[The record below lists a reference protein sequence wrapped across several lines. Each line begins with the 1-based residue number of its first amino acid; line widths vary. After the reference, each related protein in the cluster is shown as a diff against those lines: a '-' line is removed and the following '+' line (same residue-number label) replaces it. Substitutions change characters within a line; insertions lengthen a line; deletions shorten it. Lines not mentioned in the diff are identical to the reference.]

1 MAEPARHL
9 ADEILEEIFI
19 RLPTPAALARA
30 STASPR
36 FRRIITERPF
46 LRRIRALH
54 PPPLLGFA
62 VDKRAFHHA
71 QEPHPS
77 APLARAL
84 ADGADFS
91 YSFVP
96 VPQPQPNQE
105 LLSPWYHRDIRDGR
119 VLLERS
125 YLFGAGAAFTD
136 LAVGDPVSRRYV
148 LLPSIPE
155 EMAVQ
160 QERLVEFGPMLG
172 PAGEDGD
179 DTSFTVISTAG
190 YNSKL
195 VTFVF
200 SSVTGQWCVAASPSW
215 SSLGTAAP
223 TWKGISSF
231 SYLRGRF
238 YWGALWKDKLLVL
251 DTRTMEFSTLNILTG
266 YHMQLLNQPGLPYWS
281 TIVGGTNGALEMF
294 TPVGD
299 YRSTS
304 LHHTTQQN
312 NGESSKEWKL
322 KNVIALPP
330 GSLYFTVGATEGF
343 LFLRGAQ
350 LVEDSYGLLPKH
362 NSVDFYSLDV
372 KTSEL
377 KKVCRATTHFDHP
390 NVVHSYFGFPPSLF
404 KPTL

>member
-200 SSVTGQWCVAASPSW
+200 SSVTGQC
-215 SSLGTAAP
+215 
-223 TWKGISSF
+223 F
-231 SYLRGRF
+231 
-238 YWGALWKDKLLVL
+238 
-251 DTRTMEFSTLNILTG
+251 
-266 YHMQLLNQPGLPYWS
+266 
-281 TIVGGTNGALEMF
+281 
-294 TPVGD
+294 
-299 YRSTS
+299 
-304 LHHTTQQN
+304 
-312 NGESSKEWKL
+312 
-322 KNVIALPP
+322 
-330 GSLYFTVGATEGF
+330 
-343 LFLRGAQ
+343 
-350 LVEDSYGLLPKH
+350 
-362 NSVDFYSLDV
+362 
-372 KTSEL
+372 
-377 KKVCRATTHFDHP
+377 
-390 NVVHSYFGFPPSLF
+390 
-404 KPTL
+404 

>member
-30 STASPR
+30 STTSPR

-62 VDKRAFHHA
+62 VDRRAFHHA

-96 VPQPQPNQE
+96 TPQPSQE
-105 LLSPWYHRDIRDGR
+105 QRSPWYHRDIRDGR

-125 YLFGAGAAFTD
+125 YLFGVGAAFPN
-136 LAVGDPVSRRYV
+136 LAVCDPVSRRYV

-160 QERLVEFGPMLG
+160 QERLAEFGPMLG
-172 PAGEDGD
+172 PAAEDGD
-179 DTSFTVISTAG
+179 DTSFTVICTAC

-200 SSVTGQWCVAASPSW
+200 SSVTGQW
-215 SSLGTAAP
+215 L
-223 TWKGISSF
+223 
-231 SYLRGRF
+231 
-238 YWGALWKDKLLVL
+238 
-251 DTRTMEFSTLNILTG
+251 
-266 YHMQLLNQPGLPYWS
+266 HPG
-281 TIVGGTNGALEMF
+281 
-294 TPVGD
+294 D
-299 YRSTS
+299 
-304 LHHTTQQN
+304 
-312 NGESSKEWKL
+312 
-322 KNVIALPP
+322 
-330 GSLYFTVGATEGF
+330 
-343 LFLRGAQ
+343 
-350 LVEDSYGLLPKH
+350 
-362 NSVDFYSLDV
+362 
-372 KTSEL
+372 
-377 KKVCRATTHFDHP
+377 
-390 NVVHSYFGFPPSLF
+390 
-404 KPTL
+404 

>member
-30 STASPR
+30 STTSPR

-62 VDKRAFHHA
+62 VDRRAFHHA

-96 VPQPQPNQE
+96 TPQPSQE
-105 LLSPWYHRDIRDGR
+105 QRSPWYHRDIRDGR

-125 YLFGAGAAFTD
+125 YLFGVGAAFPN
-136 LAVGDPVSRRYV
+136 LAVCDPVSRRYV

-160 QERLVEFGPMLG
+160 QERLAEFGPMLG
-172 PAGEDGD
+172 PAAEDGD
-179 DTSFTVISTAG
+179 DTSFTVICTAC

-200 SSVTGQWCVAASPSW
+200 SSVTGQWCVTASPSW
-215 SSLGTAAP
+215 SSLGTAKP
-223 TWKGISSF
+223 TWKCISSF

-238 YWGALWKDKLLVL
+238 YWGALWKDKFLVL

-266 YHMQLLNQPGLPYWS
+266 YHLQLLNQLGRGPCWS
-281 TIVGGTNGALEMF
+281 TIVGGTKGSLEMF

-312 NGESSKEWKL
+312 NGESSNEWKL

-372 KTSEL
+372 KTAEL
-377 KKVCRATTHFDHP
+377 KKVCRATAHFDRL
-390 NVVHSYFGFPPSLF
+390 NVVHSYFGFPPSLS
-404 KPTL
+404 KLTL

>member
-19 RLPTPAALARA
+19 RLPTPAALASA

-46 LRRIRALH
+46 LRRLRALH

-62 VDKRAFHHA
+62 VDRRAFHHA

-96 VPQPQPNQE
+96 MPQPKPNQE

-119 VLLERS
+119 VLLEHS
-125 YLFGAGAAFTD
+125 YMFDMGAAGFPN
-136 LAVGDPVSRRYV
+136 LAVCDPVSRRYV

-172 PAGEDGD
+172 PAGDDEDE
-179 DTSFTVISTAG
+179 TSFSVICTAC

-200 SSVTGQWCVAASPSW
+200 SSATGQWCVAAS
-215 SSLGTAAP
+215 
-223 TWKGISSF
+223 
-231 SYLRGRF
+231 
-238 YWGALWKDKLLVL
+238 
-251 DTRTMEFSTLNILTG
+251 
-266 YHMQLLNQPGLPYWS
+266 QL
-281 TIVGGTNGALEMF
+281 E
-294 TPVGD
+294 
-299 YRSTS
+299 
-304 LHHTTQQN
+304 
-312 NGESSKEWKL
+312 
-322 KNVIALPP
+322 
-330 GSLYFTVGATEGF
+330 
-343 LFLRGAQ
+343 LFG
-350 LVEDSYGLLPKH
+350 
-362 NSVDFYSLDV
+362 
-372 KTSEL
+372 
-377 KKVCRATTHFDHP
+377 
-390 NVVHSYFGFPPSLF
+390 HS
-404 KPTL
+404 

>member
-1 MAEPARHL
+1 MAEPERHL

-96 VPQPQPNQE
+96 APQPHQE

-125 YLFGAGAAFTD
+125 YLFGAGAAFPN
-136 LAVGDPVSRRYV
+136 LAVCDPVSRRYV

-172 PAGEDGD
+172 PAAEDED
-179 DTSFTVISTAG
+179 ETSFSVICTAC
-190 YNSKL
+190 YKSKL

-215 SSLGTAAP
+215 SSL
-223 TWKGISSF
+223 
-231 SYLRGRF
+231 
-238 YWGALWKDKLLVL
+238 V
-251 DTRTMEFSTLNILTG
+251 
-266 YHMQLLNQPGLPYWS
+266 
-281 TIVGGTNGALEMF
+281 
-294 TPVGD
+294 
-299 YRSTS
+299 TS
-304 LHHTTQQN
+304 
-312 NGESSKEWKL
+312 W
-322 KNVIALPP
+322 
-330 GSLYFTVGATEGF
+330 
-343 LFLRGAQ
+343 
-350 LVEDSYGLLPKH
+350 
-362 NSVDFYSLDV
+362 
-372 KTSEL
+372 
-377 KKVCRATTHFDHP
+377 
-390 NVVHSYFGFPPSLF
+390 
-404 KPTL
+404 